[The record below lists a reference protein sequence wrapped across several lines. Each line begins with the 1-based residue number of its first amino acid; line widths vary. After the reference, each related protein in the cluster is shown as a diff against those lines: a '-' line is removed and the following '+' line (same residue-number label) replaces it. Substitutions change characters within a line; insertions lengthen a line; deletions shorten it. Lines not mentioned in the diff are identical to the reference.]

1 MQVTLS
7 DPFGK
12 TLQSF
17 TQQVGFR
24 NIQINDGLLKVNGK
38 PITIRG
44 VNRHEWDPNN
54 GRAVTRESMV
64 EDIKIMK
71 RNNINAVRC
80 SHYPNQEAWYELC
93 NKYGLYVINEAN
105 IEAHGMRFHHNGYK
119 QLTNDSTWSGQWI
132 DRGQRMFERDKNQP
146 SIIMWSMGNE
156 AGDGKN
162 FENLYKWL
170 KDKDLSLIHI

>member
-1 MQVTLS
+1 
-7 DPFGK
+7 
-12 TLQSF
+12 
-17 TQQVGFR
+17 
-24 NIQINDGLLKVNGK
+24 
-38 PITIRG
+38 
-44 VNRHEWDPNN
+44 
-54 GRAVTRESMV
+54 MV

-80 SHYPNQEAWYELC
+80 SHYPNQEVWYELC
-93 NKYGLYVINEAN
+93 NEYGLYVINEAN

-119 QLTNDSTWSGQWI
+119 QLTNDSIWSGQWI

-162 FENLYKWL
+162 FENVFTDTAPLFL
-170 KDKDLSLIHI
+170 HAEDKIIIAAANANELVALVAAEEFYDPAR